1 MNEAVTAFERAAY
14 RSGRARAELYRAVW
28 LVRCDRLDEA
38 MTAIRWAVAEF
49 EAAEVYPTLVIA
61 GVRLAQRIGR
71 PEPALEAAAADAE
84 RSLQLPPDV
93 TNLDRRIGDVLEP
106 LLADRLHE
114 RYAAALSNDGGA
126 AGFYNHNVR
135 VGADLVQYPMPDTA
149 TMDLTIWPEHMV
161 LAAVGRHMSSVPR
174 LRAVSV
180 DPSFQVHEYV
190 DGDVVDAITPRGV
203 RVPDGLI
210 DHVAEF
216 FGCLVSV
223 PREELPPLPTDWP
236 TDGDCAGFARRLS
249 AVTATVHRNNRDE
262 FGWLWQQLGFPEN
275 PLEPIDWS
283 ALTPRPFWLVHA
295 DVHRKNMIRTRSG
308 GFVIIDWELALWG
321 EPALRPRL
329 SSAQDGLPAGR
340 RGVDA
345 GGVGC
350 PSTIRGP

>member
-1 MNEAVTAFERAAY
+1 
-14 RSGRARAELYRAVW
+14 
-28 LVRCDRLDEA
+28 

-49 EAAEVYPTLVIA
+49 EAAEVYPTLAIA

-71 PEPALEAAAADAE
+71 PEPALEAAAADAWK
-84 RSLQLPPDV
+84 RPRQLPPDV
-93 TNLDRRIGDVLEP
+93 TNLDRRFGDVLEP

-135 VGADLVQYPMPDTA
+135 VGADLVRIPMPDTA

-216 FGCLVSV
+216 FGAAWSPYL
-223 PREELPPLPTDWP
+223 RGGAAAAADGLADPLGLCWVRT
-236 TDGDCAGFARRLS
+236 S
-249 AVTATVHRNNRDE
+249 AVSRDRDGSPSATTGTSPGR
-262 FGWLWQQLGFPEN
+262 LWQQSYSRETR
-275 PLEPIDWS
+275 WS
-283 ALTPRPFWLVHA
+283 
-295 DVHRKNMIRTRSG
+295 RST
-308 GFVIIDWELALWG
+308 
-321 EPALRPRL
+321 
-329 SSAQDGLPAGR
+329 GR
-340 RGVDA
+340 R
-345 GGVGC
+345 
-350 PSTIRGP
+350 